1 MHAAEVLEA
10 YLKECFA
17 VAKVGDGVKGL
28 EMVFPGNL
36 TWFY

>member
-1 MHAAEVLEA
+1 MLQKSRS
-10 YLKECFA
+10 LSKRECFA

-28 EMVFPGNL
+28 EMVFPRNL